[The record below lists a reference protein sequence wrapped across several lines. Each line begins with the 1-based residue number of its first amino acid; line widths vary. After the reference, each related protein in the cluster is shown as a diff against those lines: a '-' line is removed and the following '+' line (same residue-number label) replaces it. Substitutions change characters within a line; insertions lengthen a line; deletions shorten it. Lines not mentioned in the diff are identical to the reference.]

1 MKALKTTLIAVAL
14 LTVAT
19 PSMAAE
25 PFVELTNAL
34 ASSISAQVFEMSS
47 NLKVEL
53 GASLNA
59 AAADFVS
66 SASEVAEAA
75 VTSSVDK
82 GVEQTAA
89 TLNAM
94 E

>member
-1 MKALKTTLIAVAL
+1 MKTLKTSLIAVAL
-14 LTVAT
+14 FTVAT

-25 PFVELTNAL
+25 PLTELTNAL
-34 ASSISAQVFEMSS
+34 ASSVSTQVIEMST
-47 NLKVEL
+47 NLKAEL

-59 AAADFVS
+59 AAAEFVS

-75 VTSSVDK
+75 VSESAETEL
-82 GVEQTAA
+82 EQTEN
-89 TLNAM
+89 TV